1 MKIVNKFQQGGAMA
15 QPAPEAP
22 VQQDPVAQIVEMFMI
37 GLQNQDC
44 EALAAGAEMF
54 LSLVQQTSAP
64 APMGSEPA
72 EAPVFRRG
80 GQIRRK

>member
-15 QPAPEAP
+15 QPATEAP
-22 VQQDPVAQIVEMFMI
+22 VQQDPIAMLAEMAMQA
-37 GLQNQDC
+37 LETQDC
-44 EALAAGAEMF
+44 AAAMSVCEGFMALISQAN
-54 LSLVQQTSAP
+54 AP